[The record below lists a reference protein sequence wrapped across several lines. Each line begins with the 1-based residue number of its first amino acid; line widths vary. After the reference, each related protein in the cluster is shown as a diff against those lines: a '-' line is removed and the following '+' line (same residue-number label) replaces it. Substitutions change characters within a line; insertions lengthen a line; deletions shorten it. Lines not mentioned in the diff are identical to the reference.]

1 MFFVAG
7 SDALELGVEKGI
19 KYKWTKFDECTG
31 TDTNPDLDP
40 HARRL
45 LRHDPGLEL
54 ERRFPLYAPL
64 NPAWLH
70 ELQDNC
76 KRKLQEAPAGHK
88 GLAFIDVQ
96 NVCMHQPDWKP
107 ESFMD
112 VT

>member
-7 SDALELGVEKGI
+7 SDALERGVEKVI

-31 TDTNPDLDP
+31 PDTNPDLDP

-45 LRHDPGLEL
+45 LRQDPGLEL
-54 ERRFPLYAPL
+54 ERRFPLSGPL

-70 ELQDNC
+70 ALHDSC
-76 KRKLQEAPAGHK
+76 KRKLQEAQAGHK
-88 GLAFIDVQ
+88 GLAFI
-96 NVCMHQPDWKP
+96 VCMHQPDWKP
-107 ESFMD
+107 AAFMD